1 VVRRSVLLTLLYAL
15 FACAAVPAFATD
27 VMVFAAAS
35 LKESLDENARK
46 FESETGHR
54 VVVSYGPSNGLAKQ
68 IENGGPADLFISADL
83 DWMDY
88 LDTRRL
94 LMPNTRRN
102 LLGNEL
108 VLIAPAAST
117 ATLKIGRNFDLAG
130 ALGKERLAMANPDS
144 VPAGKYGKRAL
155 DTLGVWS
162 SVESRVAR
170 ADTVRVALTLVSRG
184 EAPFG
189 IVYRTDALADP
200 RVRVVD
206 AFPPDTYPT
215 IVYPVAVVAGA
226 KSQAAVALLGFLGSA
241 NAQAVW
247 RKHGFGTVR

>member
-1 VVRRSVLLTLLYAL
+1 MVRRNVLVILLYAV
-15 FACAAVPAFATD
+15 FSCAAAPAFAAD

-35 LKESLDENARK
+35 VKESLDENARK
-46 FESETGHR
+46 FESDTGHR

-68 IENGGPADLFISADL
+68 IENGAPADLFISADL

-108 VLIAPAAST
+108 VLIAPAASP

-130 ALGKERLAMANPDS
+130 ALGKERVAMANPDS
-144 VPAGKYGKRAL
+144 VPAGKYGKSAL
-155 DTLGVWS
+155 EALGVWS
-162 SVESRVAR
+162 SVENRVAR
-170 ADTVRVALTLVSRG
+170 GDSVRSALTLVSRG

-189 IVYRTDALADP
+189 IVYRTDALAD
-200 RVRVVD
+200 RGVRVVD
-206 AFPPDTYPT
+206 AFPSDTHAP
-215 IVYPVAVVAGA
+215 IVYPVAIVAGA
-226 KSQAAVALLGFLGSA
+226 KSPAAMALLGFLGSA

-247 RKHGFGTVR
+247 RKHGFSTAR

>member
-1 VVRRSVLLTLLYAL
+1 MVRRNVLLVLLYAA
-15 FACAAVPAFATD
+15 FSCAAVPAFAAD

-35 LKESLDENARK
+35 LKESLDENARR
-46 FESETGHR
+46 FEFETGHR

-68 IENGGPADLFISADL
+68 IENGAPADLFISADL

-108 VLIAPAAST
+108 VLIAPAASP
-117 ATLKIGRNFDLAG
+117 AALKIGRNFDLAG

-144 VPAGKYGKRAL
+144 VPAGKYGKSAL
-155 DTLGVWS
+155 EALGVWG
-162 SVESRVAR
+162 SVENRVAR
-170 ADTVRVALTLVSRG
+170 ADSVRVALTLVSRG

-189 IVYRTDALADP
+189 IVYRTDALAD
-200 RVRVVD
+200 RGVRIVD
-206 AFPPDTYPT
+206 AFPSDTHPP
-215 IVYPVAVVAGA
+215 IVYPMAVMARA
-226 KSQAAVALLGFLGSA
+226 RNPAARELLGFLGSA
-241 NAQAVW
+241 TAQTVW
-247 RKHGFGTVR
+247 RKHGFSTAR